1 MAKQS
6 IGGKNYFMLNSL
18 ARSDAHNEN
27 AFDALRFLAAF
38 LVLFSHSYALYGL
51 SEPRPIAGYKL
62 GSIAVFVF
70 FAISG
75 FLVTQSWERDPAF
88 QRFALRRG
96 LRIFPG
102 HFVMLVLTTF
112 LLGPLV
118 SSQAYLSYF
127 ISIGTWKYF
136 FGNIFA
142 IAGNASLPGVFEE
155 NQYQNIVND
164 SLWTLRYEISMYF
177 ILAICG
183 SFIPRKNCQFFVYCL
198 PLPLQLFGL
207 CWRPKE

>member
-6 IGGKNYFMLNSL
+6 IGEKNYFMLNSL

-75 FLVTQSWERDPAF
+75 FWSPKAGSVIL
-88 QRFALRRG
+88 
-96 LRIFPG
+96 
-102 HFVMLVLTTF
+102 HFS
-112 LLGPLV
+112 V
-118 SSQAYLSYF
+118 SLC
-127 ISIGTWKYF
+127 GE
-136 FGNIFA
+136 
-142 IAGNASLPGVFEE
+142 VFE
-155 NQYQNIVND
+155 YFPD
-164 SLWTLRYEISMYF
+164 SL
-177 ILAICG
+177 
-183 SFIPRKNCQFFVYCL
+183 
-198 PLPLQLFGL
+198 
-207 CWRPKE
+207 